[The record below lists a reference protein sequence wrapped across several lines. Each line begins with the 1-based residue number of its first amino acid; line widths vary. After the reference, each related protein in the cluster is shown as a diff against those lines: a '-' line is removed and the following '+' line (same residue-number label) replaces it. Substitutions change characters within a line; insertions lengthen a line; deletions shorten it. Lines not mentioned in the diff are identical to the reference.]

1 MSEVGCMK
9 AQARK
14 IETIPNT
21 VEFKPDTTLL
31 LSDHVRMSL
40 QRYFAQL
47 DGHEA
52 TDLYA
57 MVISEVEKPLIETV
71 LEQCG
76 HNQSKAAMVLGVSR
90 STLRKKMLQYGI
102 E

>member
-1 MSEVGCMK
+1 MIS
-9 AQARK
+9 A
-14 IETIPNT
+14 
-21 VEFKPDTTLL
+21 VEIKTDATLL
-31 LSDHVRMSL
+31 LSDHVRVTLM
-40 QRYFAQL
+40 RYFAQL

-76 HNQSKAAMVLGVSR
+76 HNQSKAALVLGVSR

>member
-1 MSEVGCMK
+1 MK
-9 AQARK
+9 AHARN
-14 IETIPNT
+14 IEALPGA
-21 VEFKPDTTLL
+21 VEFETDVTLL
-31 LSDHVRMSL
+31 LSDHVRMTL
-40 QRYFAQL
+40 RRYFAQL

-52 TDLYA
+52 TDLYT

-76 HNQSKAAMVLGVSR
+76 HNQSKAALVLGVSR